1 MIMTA
6 LQNTESSRP
15 AAGWFPGHMFKA
27 ERAMKE
33 SLSLVDLVI
42 QIVDARAPL
51 MSRNPKLLQWLNN
64 RPHIVLANK
73 ADLSSAEGNRQW
85 RRWFEDHGEP
95 VDFLEAWR
103 LRNPVPLAERWKAL
117 IEKKRAERGAT
128 RPLLR
133 PFRVMIV
140 GIPNIGKSTLINHL
154 KSRNVTRVGPK
165 PGVTRQNQWVSI
177 AAGLELLDT
186 PGILWPSLRDPVQ
199 EQMLTLLGNIPDE
212 AGDPVRTACFLIRR
226 LKLMGIPM
234 PWTKLDLNGDFEEPE
249 EALEALAKR
258 RGMLLPGGVPAI
270 TIAAAAFLKDYR
282 NGRLGRWTL
291 ETPPA
296 DDIIAGAESGA
307 EE

>member
-1 MIMTA
+1 
-6 LQNTESSRP
+6 
-15 AAGWFPGHMFKA
+15 
-27 ERAMKE
+27 MKE

-51 MSRNPKLLQWLNN
+51 MSRNPKLLQWLNH

-73 ADLSSAEGNRQW
+73 ADLASPAGNRQW
-85 RRWFEDHGEP
+85 RRWFEEHDEP
-95 VDFLEAWR
+95 VDFVEAWR

-117 IEKKRAERGAT
+117 IEQKRKERGAT

-154 KSRNVTRVGPK
+154 KSRNVTKVGPK
-165 PGVTRQNQWVSI
+165 PGVTRQNQWVTI

-212 AGDPVRTACFLIRR
+212 AGDPVRTASFLIRR
-226 LKLMGIPM
+226 LAMLGIPA
-234 PWTKLDLNGDFEEPE
+234 PWDKLDLTGDFTEPE
-249 EALEALAKR
+249 EALEALAVR
-258 RGMLLPGGVPAI
+258 RGMLLPGGVPSI
-270 TIAAAAFLKDYR
+270 TVAAQAFLKDYR
-282 NGRLGRWTL
+282 SGRLGRWTL
-291 ETPPA
+291 ENIPA
-296 DDIIAGAESGA
+296 PGETAAA
-307 EE
+307 APEEGEE